1 MVKISYAICVCN
13 EDREVKS
20 LINFLL
26 KVKDEEDEVNI
37 LLDSKNGT
45 TEVRSVLESF
55 GDKIVVNEREFDGK
69 FSDHRNYHATKCSG
83 DYIFAIDADE
93 MPQEGLI
100 RNIKTFDGDIMY
112 IPRINICPG
121 YTAEWITDYKFNL
134 NEMGWI
140 NYPDYQGRYYKN
152 NEQIKW
158 SSDLHERLTGSDQV
172 ARLDPNPLVALWHI
186 KTVERQD
193 KQRAYYE
200 SL

>member
-1 MVKISYAICVCN
+1 
-13 EDREVKS
+13 
-20 LINFLL
+20 L
-26 KVKDEEDEVNI
+26 KVKDEEDEVNV
-37 LLDSKNGT
+37 LFDSKNGT
-45 TEVRSVLESF
+45 KEARDVLESF
-55 GDKIVVNEREFDGK
+55 GDKIVVNERDFDGK

-152 NEQIKW
+152 NEKIKW
-158 SSDLHERLTGSDQV
+158 SSDLHERLTGSDEV

>member
-1 MVKISYAICVCN
+1 MKLTYTIQVCN
-13 EDREVKS
+13 ESRELYS
-20 LINFLL
+20 LLNFLT
-26 KVKDEEDEVNI
+26 KVIDDEDEINVVV
-37 LLDSKNGT
+37 DTEHT
-45 TEVRSVLESF
+45 TEKVELVLEQF
-55 GDKIVVNEREFDGK
+55 EERVNVFKRPFDNFHVNAQFHIEK
-69 FSDHRNYHATKCSG
+69 ATG
-83 DYIFAIDADE
+83 EYIFGIDADE